1 MTKLT
6 RYLQKIFAVN
16 SNQIGVFGSGINKE
30 TSTNLE
36 VLQSQDYE
44 GGWSQ
49 AIVTNKNYPIWQEM
63 DGVQYGFSYQLAY
76 LMQNGIPE
84 WLSTETYYQNSYC
97 RVGSTI
103 YYSLQDNNIG
113 HNPTLDDGYWS
124 PLLTSNR
131 SIGEIVPS
139 CVPLTEAGLHL
150 LDGALISN
158 GIYADFIN
166 YIGGLSATYP
176 DLFTTEALW
185 QQSVTT
191 YGVCGK
197 FVYDS
202 VNNTVRLPKI
212 TGIVEGTTDVTALG
226 DLVQAGLPVHTHTR
240 GDMNI
245 TGRFWVARSANA
257 AEGAFVKEQTSG
269 EYSNRDD
276 AYDGGH
282 YLFDAS
288 RSWTGSTSNP
298 NYANSGIQNSSTVQ
312 PQTIKV
318 LYYIVVATS
327 TKTEIE
333 VDIDEVVTDLNGK
346 ADVDLSNVNDS
357 GNIKIAKA
365 SMPSNTYVELTL
377 GATGTTYTAPSD
389 GWYCV
394 RINMTGAYSNMTLV
408 VTSGGS
414 SYSYCFYCA
423 GGLPIGTTL
432 PVKKGD
438 VLTVYYAVESGT
450 PTKQTFR
457 FIYAVGSESEA

>member
-16 SNQIGVFGSGINKE
+16 SNQIGVFGSGVNKE

-97 RVGSTI
+97 RVGSII

-131 SIGEIVPS
+131 SIGEIIPS
-139 CVPLTEAGLHL
+139 CIPLTEAGLHL

-176 DLFTTEALW
+176 DLFTTEVLW

-202 VNNTVRLPKI
+202 INNTVRLPKV
-212 TGIVEGTTDVTALG
+212 TGFIEGTTDVIALG
-226 DLVQAGLPVHTHTR
+226 SLTPQGLPQHVHGGTTNGAGAHAHGTDGASSNDDGGGVFTAGNTVTQSGLATQAVGDHVHTFT
-240 GDMNI
+240 
-245 TGRFWVARSANA
+245 TGNA
-257 AEGAFVKEQTSG
+257 SNAIYGA
-269 EYSNRDD
+269 SNK
-276 AYDGGH
+276 
-282 YLFDAS
+282 
-288 RSWTGSTSNP
+288 
-298 NYANSGIQNSSTVQ
+298 VQ
-312 PQTIKV
+312 PQSIKV
-318 LYYIVVATS
+318 FYYIVVATS

-357 GNIKIAKA
+357 GNIKMAKA
-365 SMPSNTYVELTL
+365 SMPGNTYVELTL
-377 GATGTTYTAPSD
+377 GASGTSYTAPSD

-408 VTSGGS
+408 VISSGS

-438 VLTVYYAVESGT
+438 VLTVYYGVESGT